1 MPCGLLQGKIK
12 DMIYKKENISGI
24 DNLTDGRLASYSLTT
39 LLIL

>member
-12 DMIYKKENISGI
+12 DMIYKKENIRKI
-24 DNLTDGRLASYSLTT
+24 ENLTDVRLASYSLTT